1 MLYVQST
8 HNRELVWCISP
19 VPIPFSNPRDLLRA
33 SFPNPCGCAD
43 YPSTIVWLVVF
54 SCAVFHLR
62 GIRDTRAFKGSGAP
76 YSSRNIFQNALNE
89 LRIVSKGFP
98 KLRQAPINPELNF
111 ESTIF
116 SNDFQPSI
124 L

>member
-1 MLYVQST
+1 MADHT
-8 HNRELVWCISP
+8 
-19 VPIPFSNPRDLLRA
+19 VPYGHF
-33 SFPNPCGCAD
+33 AD
-43 YPSTIVWLVVF
+43 I
-54 SCAVFHLR
+54 
-62 GIRDTRAFKGSGAP
+62 KGEGAP
-76 YSSRNIFQNALNE
+76 YSDKVIFQNALNE

-124 L
+124 F